1 MDPKKYV
8 AEFVGT
14 FLLTLAVLTS
24 LTFSLPLATPIA
36 AGLTLMLV
44 VYTLGPI
51 SGAHINP
58 AVTLSL
64 LSVKKVSPV
73 DAVLYIVAQ
82 FVGAVAAMGVLSALG
97 GSLPAVGGAD
107 SVAIF
112 VAEALGA
119 FVLLFGIS
127 AVVHGKVD
135 DDISGIII
143 GGSLLL
149 GILLAARA
157 SNGVLNPAVAV
168 GIGSIS
174 ATYILAPIVGGLI
187 AVWLY
192 KYVAK

>member
-149 GILLAARA
+149 GILLAAGA

>member
-24 LTFSLPLATPIA
+24 LTFNLPLATPIA

-64 LSVKKVSPV
+64 LSIKKVSPV

-82 FVGAVAAMGVLSALG
+82 LVGAVAAMGVLSALG

-135 DDISGIII
+135 DDVSGITI

-149 GILLAARA
+149 GILLAAGA

>member
-8 AEFVGT
+8 AEFVAT

-36 AGLTLMLV
+36 AGLTLMIM
-44 VYTLGPI
+44 VYAIGPI
-51 SGAHINP
+51 SGAHLNP

-64 LSVKKVSPV
+64 LSIKKVSNL

-82 FVGAVAAMGVLSALG
+82 LIGAVAAMGVLSALG
-97 GSLPAVGGAD
+97 GSLASVGGAD

-119 FVLLFGIS
+119 FVLLFGIA

-135 DDISGIII
+135 DDASGITI

-149 GILLAARA
+149 GILLAAGA
-157 SNGVLNPAVAV
+157 SNGVLNPAVAI

-187 AVWLY
+187 AVWVY